1 MLARKS
7 ILIRTAFLI
16 FSGNAFASLL
26 LLVRNLIIARLIP
39 VADFGVAATFAIA
52 MSIVEMMSTFGLQQQ
67 IVQAKEGDDP
77 KFQAALQGFQVL
89 RGSISS
95 LVMFAISIPLAQ
107 FFEIPEATWAY
118 QIMAVVPL
126 LNALGHFD
134 IHRLNRTMVFGPMIV
149 TGILPALVSV
159 LAVWPLSHWFGD
171 WRVMLYAIL
180 IQALV
185 TTITS
190 HIVAQRPYRLEMDR
204 RLMRQSI
211 RFGWPLLVNGILMFM
226 VFNGDR
232 LIVGRTLG
240 METLAI
246 FAMGVTLTLTP
257 TLVLAKSVQNFFL
270 PLLSRL
276 DYAGTPDS
284 AQRFERLAIA
294 TIEANLLN
302 GVLLVFGTAL
312 LGAPFVYLF
321 LGAKYA
327 ALVPILTLL
336 AVMQALRVFKAGGA
350 IVALARHQT
359 SNAMVANL
367 FRVASLPVAWW
378 VMTVGGTVMELI
390 WVGIIGEL
398 SGFIV
403 SLLML
408 RGRVGVGLRPLQRQ
422 LLLTALFLIVAAGDS
437 TFGPFSLSSWGTALL
452 LTLTLIALVASM
464 TTLRQG
470 MLNRFRA

>member
-1 MLARKS
+1 M
-7 ILIRTAFLI
+7 I
-16 FSGNAFASLL
+16 FSGNALASLL
-26 LLVRNLIIARLIP
+26 LLARNLIIARLIP
-39 VADFGVAATFAIA
+39 VADFGVAATFAVA

-89 RGSISS
+89 RGAASS
-95 LVMFAISIPLAQ
+95 LVLFTIAIPLAQ
-107 FFEIPEATWAY
+107 FFGIPEAAWAY
-118 QIMAVVPL
+118 QVMAVVPL

-149 TGILPALVSV
+149 TAIIPALVSV
-159 LAVWPLSHWFGD
+159 LAVWPLSRWFGD
-171 WRVMLYAIL
+171 WRIMLYAIL
-180 IQALV
+180 IQALL
-185 TTITS
+185 TTTTS
-190 HIVAQRPYRLEMDR
+190 HIVAQRRYRIALDR

-211 RFGWPLLVNGILMFM
+211 RFGWPLLINGILMFL

-232 LIVGRTLG
+232 LIVGRALG

-276 DYAGTPDS
+276 DHAGTPDA
-284 AQRFERLAIA
+284 AQHFDRLAIA

-312 LGAPFVYLF
+312 LGAPFVHLL
-321 LGAKYA
+321 LGVKYA
-327 ALVPILTLL
+327 SLVPILTLL

-350 IVALARHQT
+350 VVALARRQT

-367 FRVASLPVAWW
+367 FRVASLPAALW
-378 VMTVGGTVMELI
+378 VVTLGGTVVELI
-390 WVGIIGEL
+390 WVGIVGEL
-398 SGFIV
+398 CGFVV

-408 RGRVGVGLRPLQRQ
+408 RGRVGVSLRPLWRQ
-422 LLLTALFLIVAAGDS
+422 LLLTALFLLLATSDGVWGH
-437 TFGPFSLSSWGTALL
+437 FSLSHWSIALF
-452 LTLTLIALVASM
+452 LTLTALIASM
-464 TTLRQG
+464 TTLHQG
-470 MLNRFRA
+470 LRHRFKK

>member
-1 MLARKS
+1 M
-7 ILIRTAFLI
+7 IRTAFLI

-171 WRVMLYAIL
+171 WRVMLYAVL

-257 TLVLAKSVQNFFL
+257 TLVLTKSVQNFFL

-276 DYAGTPDS
+276 DYDGTPD
-284 AQRFERLAIA
+284 AVQRFNLLAIGA
-294 TIEANLLN
+294 IEANLLN
-302 GVLLVFGTAL
+302 GVLLVFVTVLVGE
-312 LGAPFVYLF
+312 PFVHLL
-321 LGAKYA
+321 LGAKYG
-327 ALVPILTLL
+327 ALVPILTLM
-336 AVMQALRVFKAGGA
+336 AVMQALRVFKGGGSV
-350 IVALARHQT
+350 VALARRQT

-378 VMTVGGTVMELI
+378 MVSTGGTLVGLI
-390 WVGIIGEL
+390 WVGIVGEL
-398 SGFIV
+398 CGFV
-403 SLLML
+403 MSLLML
-408 RGRVGVGLRPLQRQ
+408 GGRAEVKLMPLRGQ
-422 LLLTALFLIVAAGDS
+422 LSLTALFLTVAAANGVLPW
-437 TFGPFSLSSWGTALL
+437 GGLSQLNMLL
-452 LTLTLIALVASM
+452 LLAAILAALVVSM
-464 TTLRQG
+464 KTLRKSFFG
-470 MLNRFRA
+470 RAKI

>member
-1 MLARKS
+1 M
-7 ILIRTAFLI
+7 IRSAFLI
-16 FSGNAFASLL
+16 FSGNALASLL

-52 MSIVEMMSTFGLQQQ
+52 MSIVEMMSSFGLQQQ

-89 RGSISS
+89 RGTISS
-95 LVMFAISIPLAQ
+95 LVLFAISVPLAQ
-107 FFEIPEATWAY
+107 FFGIPEAAWAY
-118 QIMAVVPL
+118 QIMAVVPV

-159 LAVWPLSHWFGD
+159 LAVWPLSLCFGD

-180 IQALV
+180 IQALL

-190 HIVAQRPYRLEMDR
+190 HMVAQRPYRIALDR
-204 RLMRQSI
+204 RLMVQSL

-232 LIVGRTLG
+232 LIVGRALG

-257 TLVLAKSVQNFFL
+257 TLVLTKSVQNFFL

-276 DYAGTPDS
+276 DYAGTPDA
-284 AQRFERLAIA
+284 AQRFNLLAIGA
-294 TIEANLLN
+294 IEANLLN

-312 LGAPFVYLF
+312 LGGPFVHLL

-327 ALVPILTLL
+327 ALVPILTLM
-336 AVMQALRVFKAGGA
+336 AVMQALRVFKGGGSV
-350 IVALARHQT
+350 VALARHQT

-367 FRVASLPVAWW
+367 FRVASLPIAWW
-378 VMTVGGTVMELI
+378 VVTTGGAVVELI
-390 WVGIIGEL
+390 WVGIVGEL
-398 SGFIV
+398 CGFIV

-408 RGRVGVGLRPLQRQ
+408 RGRAEVNLRPLWGQ
-422 LLLTALFLIVAAGDS
+422 LLLTALFLTVAAADGVLQQD
-437 TFGPFSLSSWGTALL
+437 GLSDLGMWLL
-452 LTLTLIALVASM
+452 LAMILAALVASM
-464 TTLRQG
+464 KTLRKS
-470 MLNRFRA
+470 FFDRAKT